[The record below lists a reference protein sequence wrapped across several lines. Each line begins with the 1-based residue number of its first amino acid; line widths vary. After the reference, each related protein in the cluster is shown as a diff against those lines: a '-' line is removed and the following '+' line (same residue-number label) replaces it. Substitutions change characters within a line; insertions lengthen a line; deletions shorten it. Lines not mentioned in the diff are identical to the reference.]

1 MVPICINTYIESK
14 IHIVTSAVVAS
25 RYQDIDTSEK
35 LIEFSGQREDQRKG
49 AEMTSRF
56 VEAIVRT
63 SWLQSLL
70 LCTAG
75 QATCYSIIDSTVHS
89 MMSSTPLNQR
99 TV

>member
-1 MVPICINTYIESK
+1 MVPRRINTSIKSK
-14 IHIVTSAVVAS
+14 IRIVTSAVAA
-25 RYQDIDTSEK
+25 RRHRDIYISEK
-35 LIEFSGQREDQRKG
+35 LIEFSGQRVDQRKG

-75 QATCYSIIDSTVHS
+75 QATCYSIINSTVHS